1 MAFSLNKKA
10 NQAVSSESVWRVD
23 HIVGN
28 EFVTVVLDLPIR
40 EMSSLDKEILKYL
53 ESILSKAGIAS
64 YVITSA
70 LSKYPNE
77 KDLKKGLTDYYISH
91 NSGWFEQI
99 VKPAREK
106 GMTADVIV
114 AFGPALYQITK
125 TATDFT
131 VDDLIYPAF
140 ENYIY
145 VGHGYVGDYDAFVFP
160 QYPVQEVFVPGL
172 QDGVEQVELG
182 CWKMNFMVSVFKK
195 IAAHKYQLP
204 DDMGPVELR
213 EIGEN
218 YDTDKEGA
226 VKETEEFLKAHFNE
240 DVCAFDLETSG
251 FNAWKCKI
259 RCITLSFDGNVGY
272 YLEWKIFKENPYLID
287 LLSEMMLTSKHR
299 VTVNGKFDIKFLWVN
314 GLSLDVNVN
323 EDAMTL
329 SHVLCSGRHKGLKT
343 NAFFW
348 TPYGGYD
355 HKLDEY
361 RDNLKKKGIKDPSF
375 YDIPKIILRPY
386 ATMDA
391 IITVRIWRA
400 GLKRIQKFDFEYP
413 TEYPIEYT
421 GGHAYGA
428 YEWYQNV
435 MQIYPIICRMEYD
448 GMYVDEEII
457 EMHRNIFRRKIDE
470 ARKELSKIFGT
481 PYDFKYGSAAALG
494 RLLEEKGW
502 PCHGRA
508 KDGSYETSDDCFV
521 EWTRDGMPGV
531 KWLKKFRVANT
542 CLRSY
547 LGVTE
552 KTVDQKRGTIK
563 VEQTGWP
570 QYWVKHPDG
579 STRIHCNFTVCGT
592 ETFRMISREPNL
604 QNVPTHS
611 QEGSIT
617 KMSFTVPP
625 AAAATITDE
634 NGKKWWITEL
644 GIINTERGYV
654 AMKALTEDDT
664 IVDIGEETTLEF
676 DEWMAKGIKPIG
688 METMLGKHN
697 QILEGKFVLQEE

>member
-1 MAFSLNKKA
+1 MEATKA
-10 NQAVSSESVWRVD
+10 SFTEDGWFKTGDYGRVD
-23 HIVGN
+23 EDGELYITGRKKFLIILPN
-28 EFVTVVLDLPIR
+28 GENIFPETVESNIMENLLYAV
-40 EMSSLDKEILKYL
+40 EVVAFEEKVEILGR
-53 ESILSKAGIAS
+53 ENVVMSAAV
-64 YVITSA
+64 YVDKNK
-70 LSKYPNE
+70 L
-77 KDLKKGLTDYYISH
+77 KD
-91 NSGWFEQI
+91 
-99 VKPAREK
+99 
-106 GMTADVIV
+106 MT
-114 AFGPALYQITK
+114 
-125 TATDFT
+125 
-131 VDDLIYPAF
+131 
-140 ENYIY
+140 
-145 VGHGYVGDYDAFVFP
+145 
-160 QYPVQEVFVPGL
+160 
-172 QDGVEQVELG
+172 
-182 CWKMNFMVSVFKK
+182 
-195 IAAHKYQLP
+195 
-204 DDMGPVELR
+204 
-213 EIGEN
+213 
-218 YDTDKEGA
+218 
-226 VKETEEFLKAHFNE
+226 
-240 DVCAFDLETSG
+240 
-251 FNAWKCKI
+251 
-259 RCITLSFDGNVGY
+259 
-272 YLEWKIFKENPYLID
+272 
-287 LLSEMMLTSKHR
+287 
-299 VTVNGKFDIKFLWVN
+299 
-314 GLSLDVNVN
+314 
-323 EDAMTL
+323 
-329 SHVLCSGRHKGLKT
+329 
-343 NAFFW
+343 
-348 TPYGGYD
+348 
-355 HKLDEY
+355 
-361 RDNLKKKGIKDPSF
+361 
-375 YDIPKIILRPY
+375 
-386 ATMDA
+386 
-391 IITVRIWRA
+391 
-400 GLKRIQKFDFEYP
+400 
-413 TEYPIEYT
+413 
-421 GGHAYGA
+421 
-428 YEWYQNV
+428 
-435 MQIYPIICRMEYD
+435 
-448 GMYVDEEII
+448 DEEII